1 MYNMNA
7 GEETP
12 VASTRNF
19 RSNLSSFKILAK
31 RKFILSEALLLD
43 LWEKMH
49 LQLLRQ
55 IVGK

>member
-1 MYNMNA
+1 MMA
-7 GEETP
+7 KKAP
-12 VASTRNF
+12 MASTRNF

-49 LQLLRQ
+49 LQLLRK